1 MQHLRSLEAVQLDGS
16 WVTIGA
22 FDGVH
27 LGHQSIIRHLVAG
40 AHRTGLPAVVVTFF
54 PHPSKVLHGNGSP
67 FYLTTPEEKAAILA
81 SLGVDLVVTLT
92 FDRQLASHSA
102 DEFMGQL
109 AETLHLRHLLVG
121 HDFALG
127 RGREGNFTVLKQ
139 LGEKYG
145 YAIEELPPVNQDAEL
160 ISSSRIRELL
170 LQNDVARAAQ
180 YLGRRYA
187 VGGTVVHGDGRGRA
201 LGVPTA
207 NMEIWKERLIPGNGI
222 YATFA
227 FTGGQSYLS
236 VSNVGLRPTFETQD
250 PQPRVEAY
258 IMDFDHDLYGQDL
271 RLEFVEFLRPELRF
285 PTVQALVD
293 QMKLDILQAQEVL
306 SHVT

>member
-27 LGHQSIIRHLVAG
+27 LGHQSIIRRLVEG
-40 AHRTGLPAVVVTFF
+40 AHRAGLPAAVVTFF

-67 FYLTTPEEKAAILA
+67 FYLNTPEEKAAILA
-81 SLGVDLVVTLT
+81 GLDVDLVVTLT
-92 FDRQLASHSA
+92 FDRQLASHTA
-102 DEFMGQL
+102 DQFMGQL

-127 RGREGNFTVLKQ
+127 RGREGNFAVLKQ

-145 YAIEELPPVNQDAEL
+145 YAIEELPPVDLDAEL

-170 LQNDVARAAQ
+170 LQNDVARASQ

-187 VGGTVVHGDGRGRA
+187 VEGTVVHGDGRGRA

-207 NMEIWKERLIPGNGI
+207 NLDVWKERLLPGNGI
-222 YATFA
+222 YATLA
-227 FTGGQSYLS
+227 FTGGQKYPS
-236 VSNVGLRPTFETQD
+236 VSNIGLRPTFASQD
-250 PQPRVEAY
+250 TQPRVEAY
-258 IMDFDHDLYGQDL
+258 IMDFDRNLYGQEL
-271 RLEFVEFLRPELRF
+271 RLEFVAFLRPELRF

-293 QMKLDILQAQEVL
+293 QMNQDILQAQEVL

>member
-27 LGHQSIIRHLVAG
+27 LGHQSIIRRLVEG
-40 AHRTGLPAVVVTFF
+40 AHRAGQPAVVITFF

-67 FYLTTPEEKAAILA
+67 FYLTTPEDKAALLA
-81 SLGVDLVVTLT
+81 QLGIDLVVTLK

-102 DEFMGQL
+102 DDFMHQL
-109 AETLHLRHLLVG
+109 SQTVHLRHLLVG

-145 YAIEELPPVNQDAEL
+145 YEIEELPPVSQGKEL

-170 LQNDVARAAQ
+170 LQNDVERAAQ
-180 YLGRRYA
+180 YLGRRYSVEGA
-187 VGGTVVHGDGRGRA
+187 VVHGDGRGRA

-207 NMEIWKERLIPGNGI
+207 NLDIWKEQLIPGNGI
-222 YATFA
+222 YATLA
-227 FTGGQSYLS
+227 FTGAQKYLS
-236 VSNVGLRPTFETQD
+236 VSNVGLRPTFESQD
-250 PQPRVEAY
+250 TQPRVEAY

-271 RLEFVEFLRPELRF
+271 RLEFVAFLRPELRF

-293 QMKLDILQAQEVL
+293 QMKQDILQAQEVL

>member
-1 MQHLRSLEAVQLDGS
+1 MQHFRSLEAVQLDGS

-27 LGHQSIIRHLVAG
+27 LGHQSILRRLVEG
-40 AHRTGLPAVVVTFF
+40 AHQAGLPAVVITFF

-67 FYLTTPEEKAAILA
+67 FYLSTPEEKAVILG
-81 SLGVDLVVTLT
+81 SLGVDLVLTLT

-102 DEFMGQL
+102 DEFMHQL
-109 AETLHLRHLLVG
+109 AEALHLRHLLVG

-127 RGREGNFTVLKQ
+127 RGREGNFPVLKQ

-145 YAIEELPPVNQDAEL
+145 YTIEELAPVNLDAEL

-170 LQNDVARAAQ
+170 LQNDVTRAAQ
-180 YLGRRYA
+180 YLGRLYSVA
-187 VGGTVVHGDGRGRA
+187 GPVVHGDGRGRS

-207 NMEIWKERLIPGNGI
+207 NLDVWKERLLPGNGI
-222 YATFA
+222 YATLA
-227 FTGGQSYLS
+227 YAGGLRYNS
-236 VSNVGLRPTFETQD
+236 VSNIGVRPTFENQD

-258 IMDFDHDLYGQDL
+258 IMDFDQDLYGQDL
-271 RLEFVEFLRPELRF
+271 RLEFAAFLRPELRF
-285 PTVQALVD
+285 PSVQALID
-293 QMKLDILQAQEVL
+293 QMQLDILKAQEVL
-306 SHVT
+306 SHVS